1 MKENAILLELLSE
14 LVKETIRLSNEMRRI
29 RTKLDTE
36 LYKIGT
42 KYDLVSNEILV
53 CKNKFKNSVRS
64 YNSRPRSCEQKSNL
78 TKCNSDI
85 VIDFN

>member
-14 LVKETIRLSNEMRRI
+14 LVKETIRLSNEIRRI

-53 CKNKFKNSVRS
+53 CKNKYKNSVRS
-64 YNSRPRSCEQKSNL
+64 YNSRPQPQKDNVR
-78 TKCNSDI
+78 KCNADI

>member
-14 LVKETIRLSNEMRRI
+14 LVKETIRLSNEIRRI

-53 CKNKFKNSVRS
+53 CKNKYKNSVRS
-64 YNSRPRSCEQKSNL
+64 YNSRPKPQNDNL

>member
-53 CKNKFKNSVRS
+53 CKNKYKNSVRS
-64 YNSRPRSCEQKSNL
+64 YNSRPQPPKSNL